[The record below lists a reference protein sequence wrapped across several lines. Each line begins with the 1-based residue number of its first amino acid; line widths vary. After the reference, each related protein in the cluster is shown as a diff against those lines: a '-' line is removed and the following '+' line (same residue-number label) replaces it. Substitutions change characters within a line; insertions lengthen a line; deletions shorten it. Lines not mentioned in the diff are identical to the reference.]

1 MSGHYVEIL
10 NASRWF
16 IKLREIYFQSNN
28 DYDVFESTKNICVD
42 DGVLKKK
49 VLGFPISLE

>member
-16 IKLREIYFQSNN
+16 IKLREIYFQSND

-42 DGVLKKK
+42 DGVLKIK